1 MGLWLFKSSHT
12 SVRHVRKRL
21 ADGPPLRRRGGSG
34 LGHLHD
40 DPGAVDLERGDELVV
55 ARGPVLL
62 GRDEPPDSALL
73 PEAGGPELAPGEGR
87 IGGGPPP
94 PPELRGEETR

>member
-40 DPGAVDLERGDELVV
+40 DPRAVDLERVDELVV
-55 ARGPVLL
+55 APAPLL
-62 GRDEPPDSALL
+62 LHRDETPDPPLL
-73 PEAGGPELAPGEGR
+73 PAPLEPDLPPCEERLGGR
-87 IGGGPPP
+87 PPP
-94 PPELRGEETR
+94 PRGLPRGET